1 MDGQGFSR
9 EVAFSQS
16 VINIGADQGND
27 IVLRGSSVADFH
39 VLMHYDSGRWS
50 ISSLNGAYRTT
61 VNGRSLDVEGTVL
74 QNGSIVEIGTYRLTM
89 MLNGVNTDIIIQSQ
103 SGADVSM
110 SSDNIDADQNIQ
122 LEITKMDQTELE
134 AGSAV
139 EMELTVTNAGPLVA
153 NMQLQLQGIPSAWV
167 QIIPPVLNLN
177 EGRKGTF
184 LVRISPPRN
193 SSAQAGLYNMHFVAI
208 SPNYPQNTGIADTAL
223 TILPYSEFLIS
234 GPAPMQLKLSR
245 GKQTDIADVVV
256 INSSNATGNFFIQSR
271 DDSNEL
277 NFAYQ
282 KGI

>member
-177 EGRKGTF
+177 EVVAKSLSDARNAASRIIAAVRAGRRSMF
-184 LVRISPPRN
+184 LAASVFAYFMFLTTASVYVRS
-193 SSAQAGLYNMHFVAI
+193 F
-208 SPNYPQNTGIADTAL
+208 
-223 TILPYSEFLIS
+223 
-234 GPAPMQLKLSR
+234 APDPLSR
-245 GKQTDIADVVV
+245 VLI
-256 INSSNATGNFFIQSR
+256 
-271 DDSNEL
+271 
-277 NFAYQ
+277 
-282 KGI
+282 